1 MSEEDIENLS
11 DKITSESG
19 GLDKGLKERLDTSE
33 GVDVDE
39 GGVEDLAEDL
49 DSDDKEERINAL
61 KSLAKAARD
70 DPDAV
75 EDHLPDI
82 IDLLDSD
89 DEDVKK
95 NACLTLG
102 VIGSGE
108 ALDDLKELRDDS
120 EDNVEKAADKA
131 IKRIERKDRGGG
143 KQKQQETK
151 QKQKGGEKS
160 EKKQEGGKKKKAS
173 EGGKKKKQRKTDS
186 DMYIEQAKD
195 GLDDPGSELTQLM
208 LVWSLEKGDKQA
220 KQGVEK
226 AMESVVEEYP
236 DAVKPATSSFAGM
249 LNGQPDDLRRYAS
262 RMLAAISSEYPSE
275 LEGEIDDLLESL
287 GDSDE
292 TVRENAT
299 SALTNAA
306 EEFPDKVVQGM
317 AEKSAKEAA
326 GGD

>member
-11 DKITSESG
+11 DKITNESG

-39 GGVEDLAEDL
+39 DGVSGLADDL
-49 DSDDKEERINAL
+49 DSDDKEERIEAL
-61 KSLAKAARD
+61 KNLAKAARD
-70 DPDAV
+70 DPAAV
-75 EDHLPDI
+75 EDHISEI

-89 DEDVKK
+89 DADVKK
-95 NACLTLG
+95 NTCLTLG
-102 VIGSGE
+102 VIGSSE
-108 ALDDLKELRDDS
+108 ALDDLRELREES
-120 EDNVEKAADKA
+120 EDNVEKAAEKA
-131 IKRIERKDRGGG
+131 IKRIERKSEKGGG
-143 KQKQQETK
+143 KKKQGGKKKRKKK
-151 QKQKGGEKS
+151 QKKGGEKKGS
-160 EKKQEGGKKKKAS
+160 EDEGGKTQ
-173 EGGKKKKQRKTDS
+173 KQRKTDS

-208 LVWSLEKGDKQA
+208 LVWSLEEGDKQA
-220 KQGVEK
+220 RQGVEK
-226 AMESVVEEYP
+226 AMRKVVEEYP

-262 RMLAAISSEYPSE
+262 RMLEAISSEYPSE
-275 LEGEIDDLLESL
+275 LEGEIDDLLDSL
-287 GDSDE
+287 GDDDE

-317 AEKSAKEAA
+317 AEKSAKDAA
-326 GGD
+326 SGD

>member
-39 GGVEDLAEDL
+39 DGVEGLVDDL
-49 DSDDKEERINAL
+49 DSDDKEERIEAL

-70 DPDAV
+70 DADAV
-75 EDHLPDI
+75 EDHLQEI
-82 IDLLDSD
+82 IDLLESGDA
-89 DEDVKK
+89 DVKK

-120 EDNVEKAADKA
+120 EDNVKKAADKA
-131 IKRIERKDRGGG
+131 IKRIERKDKQGGG
-143 KQKQQETK
+143 KQKQNDSKRKE
-151 QKQKGGEKS
+151 ES
-160 EKKQEGGKKKKAS
+160 SKKKKAS
-173 EGGKKKKQRKTDS
+173 EGGDGEKKKQRKKDS

-220 KQGVEK
+220 RQGVEK
-226 AMESVVEEYP
+226 AMQNVVEEYP
-236 DAVKPATSSFAGM
+236 DAVKPATSSFADM

-262 RMLAAISSEYPSE
+262 RMLDAISSEYPGE

-292 TVRENAT
+292 EVRENAT

-317 AEKSAKEAA
+317 AEKSAKDAA

>member
-39 GGVEDLAEDL
+39 DGVEGLVDDL
-49 DSDDKEERINAL
+49 DSDDKEERIEAL

-70 DPDAV
+70 DADAV
-75 EDHLPDI
+75 EDHLQEI
-82 IDLLDSD
+82 IDLLESGDA
-89 DEDVKK
+89 DVKK

-120 EDNVEKAADKA
+120 EDNVKKAADKA
-131 IKRIERKDRGGG
+131 IKRIERKDKQGGG
-143 KQKQQETK
+143 KQKQKDSKRKE
-151 QKQKGGEKS
+151 ES
-160 EKKQEGGKKKKAS
+160 SKKKKAS
-173 EGGKKKKQRKTDS
+173 EGGDGEKKKQRKKDS

-220 KQGVEK
+220 RQGVEK
-226 AMESVVEEYP
+226 AMQNVVEEYP
-236 DAVKPATSSFAGM
+236 DAVKPATSSFADM

-262 RMLAAISSEYPSE
+262 RMLDAISSEYPGE

-292 TVRENAT
+292 EVRENAT

-317 AEKSAKEAA
+317 AEKSAKDAA